1 MRRTWLTR
9 ITVRSLPGN
18 PSRGQVM
25 AGGMVFACALGRGG
39 IHADKREGDGVTPR
53 GRYRAL
59 AAFWREDR
67 LTRPRTRLA
76 LSAIRPASGW
86 CDDAADRNY
95 NRPVTLPYPAS
106 AETMRRADG
115 LYDIVI
121 DLDWNRGPIR
131 KGKGSAI
138 FLHIASESYAPT
150 EGCIALS

>member
-1 MRRTWLTR
+1 
-9 ITVRSLPGN
+9 
-18 PSRGQVM
+18 M

-150 EGCIALS
+150 EGCIALSRQDLCKLLPRLGPDTVFEVRR